1 MPEWEYKTLTFDHIH
16 EEVKKYA
23 EKSFPMPTLVYVS
36 SAHSRLQER
45 ERVIAAKNSFIEHEI
60 PKRIQQEIE
69 HLISLDDSYPDV
81 PDIRGY
87 EFDSEKDGKYTFKK
101 KLTE

>member
-1 MPEWEYKTLTFDHIH
+1 MSEWEYKTLTFDHIH
-16 EEVKKYA
+16 EEVKKHA
-23 EKSFPMPTLVYVS
+23 EKSFHMPMPNEMGTTFY
-36 SAHSRLQER
+36 LQER
-45 ERVIAAKNSFIEHEI
+45 KRVITAKMSYIEHEI